1 MEDQDR
7 HDPQRDGTLL
17 LTSHPRQVGSGHIP
31 IVQVKDND
39 DDGNG
44 GVPNHHSHVSPYDVR
59 PPPPVMIPHPPRADK
74 AKKYTATVVM
84 ASSANRSSIQP
95 LIGSLEAADKLENA
109 EVLMELDERP
119 LRVE

>member
-1 MEDQDR
+1 
-7 HDPQRDGTLL
+7 
-17 LTSHPRQVGSGHIP
+17 
-31 IVQVKDND
+31 
-39 DDGNG
+39 
-44 GVPNHHSHVSPYDVR
+44 
-59 PPPPVMIPHPPRADK
+59 MIPHPPRADK